1 MKDGKTRILI
11 VENEY
16 MAAQFFKMVLEQ
28 KGYEV
33 IGTAATSQEAI
44 DLVKARSPDVVCMD
58 IGLESPSAGID
69 SARSIREMS
78 AAAIIFLSGYQDQ
91 ATKDLAM
98 ELNPR
103 AYLVKPI
110 NIKELFA
117 VIADIPG
124 E

>member
-1 MKDGKTRILI
+1 MKDRKTRILI

-33 IGTAATSQEAI
+33 IGTATTSQEAI
-44 DLVKARSPDVVCMD
+44 DLVKARAPDVVCMD

-69 SARSIREMS
+69 SAR
-78 AAAIIFLSGYQDQ
+78 AILELS
-91 ATKDLAM
+91 M

-110 NIKELFA
+110 NIKELFT
-117 VIADIPG
+117 VIADIRG